1 MSLET
6 TSFEIRIGSIPVAGR
21 LDALRAVSL
30 RKQIDEA
37 IEDNVVRLVVDLSDV
52 EFVDSAGLAA
62 LANGMK
68 ACRERSGDLR
78 IVGATHP
85 DAERV
90 FSLTRFDQV
99 FVMGDTV
106 EELVNSW

>member
-1 MSLET
+1 MART
-6 TSFEIRIGSIPVAGR
+6 NPKNI
-21 LDALRAVSL
+21 

-37 IEDNVVRLVVDLSDV
+37 IESGMVRLILDLTNV

-68 ACRERSGDLR
+68 ACRQRNGDLR
-78 IVGATHP
+78 VVGATHP

-99 FVMGDTV
+99 FVMGETV
-106 EELVNSW
+106 EELLNSW